1 MGSDVSR
8 TSNEIPVD
16 ELLDRV
22 DWLLE
27 EGEPDKARRLCRRGI
42 RQHAEDERIWIA
54 YGDSLSEGGRFREA
68 LKAYER
74 GAELA
79 PCWALAQAKRAEALL
94 EVSRVE
100 DAEEAVDAA
109 LALDRDDGHA
119 SFVRAMVY
127 EFLGK
132 DDLADFWYR
141 RAARQDVD
149 NYFRPHRTTWDRFSA
164 AAAEAVS
171 MLPPQAERA
180 LGGSKI
186 RVRELPSRTSRGIE
200 SILRMCETVGRTGAS
215 TSDDDDGPR
224 TYLYRR
230 NIERVCRDQF
240 DLVEQI
246 YLTLLNEYRTDPA
259 AR

>member
-8 TSNEIPVD
+8 NNTEIPVD
-16 ELLDRV
+16 EVLDRV

-27 EGEPDKARRLCRRGI
+27 EGEPEKARRLCRRAI
-42 RQHAEDERIWIA
+42 RQHGKDERLWIA

-74 GAELA
+74 CVELA
-79 PCWALAQAKRAEALL
+79 PDWALAQAKRAEALL
-94 EVSRVE
+94 EVGQVDEAEGAVE
-100 DAEEAVDAA
+100 AA

-127 EFLGK
+127 EFLGR

-141 RAARQDVD
+141 RAARQDTE
-149 NYFRPHRTTWDRFSA
+149 NYFRPHRTTWEHFSA
-164 AAAEAVS
+164 AAGEAVS
-171 MLPPQAERA
+171 MLPAQAARA
-180 LGGSKI
+180 LGGPKL
-186 RVRELPSRTSRGIE
+186 RVRELPSRASRGAE
-200 SILRMCETVGRTGAS
+200 SILRMCETVRAVGDGEGA
-215 TSDDDDGPR
+215 R

-246 YLTLLNEYRTDPA
+246 YLTLLNEYRSDPA
-259 AR
+259 SRS

>member
-8 TSNEIPVD
+8 NNTEIPVD
-16 ELLDRV
+16 EVLDRV

-27 EGEPDKARRLCRRGI
+27 EGEPEKARRLCRRAI
-42 RQHAEDERIWIA
+42 RQHGRDERLWIA

-79 PCWALAQAKRAEALL
+79 PGWALAQAKRAEALL
-94 EVSRVE
+94 EVGQVE
-100 DAEEAVDAA
+100 EAERAVDAA

-141 RAARQDVD
+141 RAARQDAE
-149 NYFRPHRTTWDRFSA
+149 NYFRPHRTSWDRFSTA
-164 AAAEAVS
+164 AGEAVG
-171 MLPPQAERA
+171 MLPAQAARA
-180 LGGSKI
+180 LGGRKL
-186 RVRELPSRTSRGIE
+186 RVRELPSRTSRGAE
-200 SILRMCETVGRTGAS
+200 SILRMCETVRAVG
-215 TSDDDDGPR
+215 DEDGPR

-246 YLTLLNEYRTDPA
+246 YLTLLNEYRTDPES
-259 AR
+259 R